1 MFLILVYSITI
12 LIISYLISK
21 IFYFVNYCGL
31 KKINPKYILLL
42 YIFQDIYLLIFVILA
57 KKEITENRKL
67 YLKKIKYVS
76 KENREQILDLMFSFK
91 NIYLML
97 NNEKQELIK
106 DMYNEFVEEEEKKKE
121 LKKKKEKIAEIFNKI
136 LVGEVK
142 KFNQALLRERRVWVL
157 IMRNY
162 VFY

>member
-31 KKINPKYILLL
+31 KKINLKYILLL
-42 YIFQDIYLLIFVILA
+42 YIFQDIYILIFAILA

-67 YLKKIKYVS
+67 YLKKIEYVS
-76 KENREQILDLMFSFK
+76 KENRGKILDLMFSFK

-97 NNEKQELIK
+97 NNEKQELIR
-106 DMYNEFVEEEEKKKE
+106 DMYNEFVEEEEEKKKE
-121 LKKKKEKIAEIFNKI
+121 LKKEKEKTSGIFNKI

-142 KFNQALLRERRVWVL
+142 KFNQALLRERRA
-157 IMRNY
+157 
-162 VFY
+162 

>member
-21 IFYFVNYCGL
+21 FFYFVNYCGL
-31 KKINPKYILLL
+31 KKINLKYILLL
-42 YIFQDIYLLIFVILA
+42 YIFQDIYILIFAILA
-57 KKEITENRKL
+57 KKEIIENRKL
-67 YLKKIKYVS
+67 YLKKIEYVS
-76 KENREQILDLMFSFK
+76 KENREKILDLMFSFK

-97 NNEKQELIK
+97 NNEKQELIR

-121 LKKKKEKIAEIFNKI
+121 LKKKKEKISEIFNKI

-142 KFNQALLRERRVWVL
+142 KFNQALLRERRV
-157 IMRNY
+157 
-162 VFY
+162 

>member
-31 KKINPKYILLL
+31 KKINLKYILLL
-42 YIFQDIYLLIFVILA
+42 YIFQDIYILIFAILA

-67 YLKKIKYVS
+67 YLKKIEYVS
-76 KENREQILDLMFSFK
+76 KENRGKILDLMFSFK

-97 NNEKQELIK
+97 NNEKQELIR
-106 DMYNEFVEEEEKKKE
+106 DMYNEFVEEEEEKKKE
-121 LKKKKEKIAEIFNKI
+121 LKKEKEKTSGIFNKI

-142 KFNQALLRERRVWVL
+142 KFNQALLRERRAWVL
-157 IMRNY
+157 TFFIKL
-162 VFY
+162 

>member
-97 NNEKQELIK
+97 NNEKQELIR
-106 DMYNEFVEEEEKKKE
+106 DMYNEFVEEEEE
-121 LKKKKEKIAEIFNKI
+121 KKKKEKISEIFNKI